1 MLPDSVLSIYGFLSA
16 AEAELLYT
24 LASAVPIGGTIVEIG
39 SFQGK
44 SAVCLGLGAKQ
55 VPGVQVYAI
64 DPHVDCWDTKQV
76 HYGMENHAALL
87 MNLVL
92 NDVADTVKVVALH
105 STAVLD
111 CWYGAVDLVWI
122 DGSHDYNDVW
132 LDLMGWEKH
141 ITDSGKLVLHDTNG
155 HYPGVTRALTE
166 FLMEN
171 EWKISQR
178 VDATAVLERG

>member
-1 MLPDSVLSIYGFLSA
+1 MTTSTFDVIDLFSKVHGFLSVD
-16 AEAELLYT
+16 EAKLLHK
-24 LASAVPIGGTIVEIG
+24 LATEVPAGGTIIEVG
-39 SFQGK
+39 SYQGR
-44 SAVCLGLGAKQ
+44 STICLGAGAKQ
-55 VPGVQVYAI
+55 VGALVYAI
-64 DPHVDCWDTKQV
+64 DPFE
-76 HYGMENHAALL
+76 GSMENHAALL

-111 CWYGAVDLVWI
+111 CWYGTVDLVWI

-141 ITDSGKLVLHDTNG
+141 VSPIGRLALHDTNG

-166 FLMEN
+166 FLMDN

-178 VDATAVLERG
+178 VDATTVLVRG

>member
-1 MLPDSVLSIYGFLSA
+1 MLPDRVLSIYGFLSP
-16 AEAELLYT
+16 AEANLLFN
-24 LASAVPIGGTIVEIG
+24 LAAAVPAGGMIVEIG

-44 SAVCLGLGAKQ
+44 STVCLGLGAKQ
-55 VPGVQVYAI
+55 SGAQVYAI
-64 DPHVDCWDTKQV
+64 DPHEDYTENTT

-92 NDVADTVKVVALH
+92 NEVADVVRVVALH

-122 DGSHDYNDVW
+122 DGSHQYDDIW
-132 LDLMGWEKH
+132 LDLVGWEQH
-141 ITDSGKLVLHDTNG
+141 VSPGGRIAVHDSSG
-155 HYPGVTRALTE
+155 HYPSVTRALNE

-171 EWKISQR
+171 EWKIAQQ
-178 VDATAVLERG
+178 VDATAVLERYNV